1 MNTQTYKLTNI
12 QTHKHT
18 NSNHQ
23 VPEESIQQCQM
34 VLQGKSRAAIIKELQ
49 RTGLDINE
57 AVNNLLSRDDDDGE
71 EEGSDSLV
79 VSGDDVVS
87 WFDSGRWSDYILS
100 NVKFDFIYLSYLSIY
115 VSFCSCVGR
124 LNLCNRNSM
133 LKLHTS

>member
-1 MNTQTYKLTNI
+1 
-12 QTHKHT
+12 
-18 NSNHQ
+18 
-23 VPEESIQQCQM
+23 M

-87 WFDSGRWSDYILS
+87 WFDSG
-100 NVKFDFIYLSYLSIY
+100 
-115 VSFCSCVGR
+115 G
-124 LNLCNRNSM
+124 
-133 LKLHTS
+133 

>member
-1 MNTQTYKLTNI
+1 
-12 QTHKHT
+12 
-18 NSNHQ
+18 
-23 VPEESIQQCQM
+23 M

-87 WFDSGRWSDYILS
+87 WFDSGE
-100 NVKFDFIYLSYLSIY
+100 
-115 VSFCSCVGR
+115 
-124 LNLCNRNSM
+124 
-133 LKLHTS
+133 

>member
-1 MNTQTYKLTNI
+1 
-12 QTHKHT
+12 
-18 NSNHQ
+18 
-23 VPEESIQQCQM
+23 M

-87 WFDSGRWSDYILS
+87 WFDSGE
-100 NVKFDFIYLSYLSIY
+100 LSIL
-115 VSFCSCVGR
+115 VENV
-124 LNLCNRNSM
+124 
-133 LKLHTS
+133 

>member
-1 MNTQTYKLTNI
+1 M
-12 QTHKHT
+12 
-18 NSNHQ
+18 
-23 VPEESIQQCQM
+23 PEESIQQCQM

-87 WFDSGRWSDYILS
+87 WFDSGKCFA
-100 NVKFDFIYLSYLSIY
+100 V
-115 VSFCSCVGR
+115 
-124 LNLCNRNSM
+124 
-133 LKLHTS
+133 HTLL